1 MKAKNTKKYL
11 LSVLFL
17 IIIMLL
23 GFFNLK
29 NLMDYYVN
37 DAAPTTEWI
46 PDMGDKF
53 ETDYASVFEGKNN
66 LVNINGLIRR
76 VFHQNEMNGVTKL
89 NNGWLASI
97 DSNPDLSEV
106 EDNAKQVNDLNIRLR
121 KRGIPLL
128 YVVTPDTVSK
138 YDDELPEGITDY
150 TNLKLDTFI
159 GELVDVD
166 YLDMREEFHNAG
178 INQYSMFYKTD
189 HHWNVDG
196 GMYAAS
202 CILQYAQKKLDMNV
216 DDRICNKEYYNVETY
231 PKWHL
236 GSKGQR
242 VGKYYAGI
250 DDFSIMYPQF
260 DTSFTR
266 VSDDERG
273 DFKDV
278 FISYD
283 ALKNKKSTSRYTY
296 DFTYKY
302 SIEREFH
309 NELNKNGKRLVV
321 ISDSMGRVVTP
332 YLALAFEN
340 MYCTAYESI
349 NDEFL
354 EEHKPDMVVI
364 ILHPNNIK
372 QMGYLDIG
380 LH

>member
-166 YLDMREEFHNAG
+166 YLDMREIFHNAG

-231 PKWHL
+231 LKWHL

-250 DDFSIMYPQF
+250 DDFSIMYPKF
-260 DTSFTR
+260 DTLFTR
-266 VSDDERG
+266 VSEGERG

-296 DFTYKY
+296 DL
-302 SIEREFH
+302 SLIH
-309 NELNKNGKRLVV
+309 
-321 ISDSMGRVVTP
+321 ISEPTRP
-332 YLALAFEN
+332 Y
-340 MYCTAYESI
+340 
-349 NDEFL
+349 
-354 EEHKPDMVVI
+354 
-364 ILHPNNIK
+364 
-372 QMGYLDIG
+372 
-380 LH
+380 